1 MGRSRYKF
9 HESYYTYFITSSII
23 EGIPLFSDPHIANI
37 VLHSFG
43 FIQSEWDVKLFG
55 YVIMENHLHCT
66 LQHKNPSKIVKSFKS
81 YTAKMIID
89 SLEKRD
95 RSLILNKLIFAKKM
109 HKKQSKY
116 QIWQEGVH
124 PKQIDS
130 DNKMEMT
137 LNYVHFNPVKSGL
150 VEDPKHWRYSSA
162 INYAGKEG
170 LIPVTLFGK

>member
-1 MGRSRYKF
+1 MGRSRFKF
-9 HESYYTYFITSSII
+9 HENYHPYFITSSIVD
-23 EGIPLFSDPHIANI
+23 GIPLFSDPEIVKI
-37 VLHSFG
+37 VLDSFR
-43 FIQSEWDVKLFG
+43 FVQFEWDVKLYGF
-55 YVIMENHLHCT
+55 VIMENHLHCVI
-66 LQHKNPSKIVKSFKS
+66 QHEEIPKIVKSFKS

-137 LNYVHFNPVKSGL
+137 LNYVHFNPVKSGF

-162 INYAGKEG
+162 INYAGKEA